1 MNQTIL
7 ASKKEVVANLVDKFN
22 TSKSVVVVEYRGLT
36 VSEISELRKQLR
48 EVDASLSVYKNTLV
62 QKANDSL

>member
-7 ASKKEVVANLVDKFN
+7 ASKKEVVANLVDKFT

-36 VSEISELRKQLR
+36 
-48 EVDASLSVYKNTLV
+48 
-62 QKANDSL
+62 